1 MFNALLV
8 PSSLHDP
15 AASARF
21 ATRAR
26 PGRARC
32 GRVLS
37 SLLAACAWMPLAAAG
52 AGIAGIPVPPP
63 PSAAPVVA
71 TLALHGP
78 DALEV
83 SYRIPPFCKALTFRN
98 RGMRPETAALV
109 RKDWAPADDCTAIDF
124 QSIRPRHAACTTLR
138 VRVPATTR
146 ARDRVL
152 YDGVQPWAQPFGDG
166 IYAHTAAY
174 AVNAGCGPV
183 AWQFSTPG
191 GTVMVDGSAAAQGV
205 AQPPSA
211 ASAAGMPAL
220 LLAQPYRADA
230 PPFQADGQV
239 DDAVRSLLVKTLE
252 QARHA
257 LQAMLPGL
265 SFAPGYVLASGAR
278 EPVLRSD
285 APSPRVLHLLV
296 PAQPPADL
304 AAQART
310 LIAHELAHLGQ
321 PDRWNEAWRLDL
333 PAIREGGAEFLRLAA
348 SARLDWLGEAQLQD
362 ELEAAVNGC
371 LAAAG
376 DRPWHA
382 FAQRNDGDNAR
393 RCGLTLHLLGLAP
406 APGKPDALARLQAYY
421 RQGRDGTRTDFA
433 HALECGA
440 DAACTPRRLPQ
451 VLGGQALAE
460 VVRDAARRPDS
471 PLHAQPAWGPA
482 LVEVMAFRQLEA
494 LMRADCHGGVNL
506 ARDKAAPRIGPGV
519 RCGVLRTGMVVATA
533 EGLPLFADARAVKA
547 SSQACRQRGA
557 TTLGLQDGRTVTL
570 RCGPAEALPAAV
582 FGVDGARALVQKH

>member
-1 MFNALLV
+1 MFKVSLL
-8 PSSLHDP
+8 PSFLRKP
-15 AASARF
+15 GVSAHC
-21 ATRAR
+21 AR
-26 PGRARC
+26 P
-32 GRVLS
+32 LI
-37 SLLAACAWMPLAAAG
+37 SLLAACACMPAAAG
-52 AGIAGIPVPPP
+52 NGIAVPPP

-98 RGMRPETAALV
+98 GGMRPETAALV
-109 RKDWAPADDCTAIDF
+109 RKDWAPVDDCTAIDF

-152 YDGVQPWAQPFGDG
+152 YAGVQPWAQPFGDG

-174 AVNAGCGPV
+174 SVNAGCGPV
-183 AWQFSTPG
+183 AWQFSAPG
-191 GTVMVDGSAAAQGV
+191 GTVMVDGSAAAQAV
-205 AQPPSA
+205 ALPPA
-211 ASAAGMPAL
+211 AGNAGGDAAGMPAL
-220 LLAQPYRADA
+220 LLAQAYRADA

-239 DDAVRSLLVKTLE
+239 DDAVRSLLLKTLE

-257 LQAMLPGL
+257 LQAMLPAL
-265 SFAPGYVLASGAR
+265 SFAPGYVLASGAG

-310 LIAHELAHLGQ
+310 LLAHELAHLGQ
-321 PDRWNEAWRLDL
+321 PARWNEAWRLDL

-348 SARLDWLGEAQLQD
+348 SSRLGWLGEAQLKD

-376 DRPWHA
+376 ERPWHA

-406 APGKPDALARLQAYY
+406 ASGKDGALARLQDYY
-421 RQGRDGTRTDFA
+421 RQGRDGARTDFA
-433 HALECGA
+433 RALECGA
-440 DAACTPRRLPQ
+440 DAGCAPHRLPQ
-451 VLGGQALAE
+451 VLGDQALAE

-471 PLHAQPAWGPA
+471 LLHAQPAWGPA

-494 LMRADCHGGVNL
+494 LMRADCHGGANL

-519 RCGVLRTGMVVATA
+519 RCDVLRTGMVVATA
-533 EGLPLFADARAVKA
+533 EGLPLFADARAVEA
-547 SSQACRQRGA
+547 SSQACRRRGA
-557 TTLGLQDGRTVTL
+557 TTLGLRDGRTVRL
-570 RCGPAEALPAAV
+570 RCGPAEGLPAAV
-582 FGVDGARALVQKH
+582 FGVDGARAQAMTR